1 MRYPA
6 AAEAFDR
13 LLCIMDDLREKCPW
27 DKKQT
32 LDTLRHL
39 TIEETYELSDAILSK
54 DMAEKKL
61 GQTDFLRLMTTQLKE
76 QDPFSPVDNQAM
88 IAQMAQFSS
97 VAGISEMN
105 DALKSIS
112 TQIGQQTALL
122 ADIKAASTIKVQG
135 A

>member
-1 MRYPA
+1 VKPCA
-6 AAEAFDR
+6 SDNES
-13 LLCIMDDLREKCPW
+13 
-27 DKKQT
+27 DKPMTSISAVNSKN
-32 LDTLRHL
+32 LPV
-39 TIEETYELSDAILSK
+39 LSK

-97 VAGISEMN
+97 VAGISETN
-105 DALKSIS
+105 AALKSIS
-112 TQIGQQTALL
+112 AQMDTQTALL
-122 ADIKAASTIKVQG
+122 TDIKAASNSNMQG